1 MLIIP
6 AIDLYNNH
14 CVRLEKGNFARV
26 TEYSNDPVRTA
37 LQMHSA
43 GAQWIHIVDLDA
55 AQGKGKDNRSIIGK
69 IRDAV
74 PSRIEAGGGIRN
86 DKDVKELFSIGIDR
100 LIVGTVAAK
109 SPETVTDW
117 IQRYGN
123 IFIAG
128 IDAENGM
135 VRVSGWQKE
144 SGLTDTELA
153 VRLKNAGVRG
163 IIYTD
168 ISRDGMLKG
177 PGIERTGTIADAS
190 GLPVVLSGGIS
201 SEEDV
206 DRVFAGRKSGIAGI
220 ITGKALYEKR
230 INLNKMIRQYQDK
243 DPAEGK
249 W

>member
-6 AIDLYNNH
+6 AIDLYNKH
-14 CVRLEKGNFARV
+14 CVRLEKGNFARI
-26 TEYSNDPVRTA
+26 TEYSSDPVHTA
-37 LQMHSA
+37 LQMHSE

-55 AQGKGKDNRSIIGK
+55 AQGEGKNNRSIIGR

-74 PSRIEAGGGIRN
+74 PSRIEVGGGIRN

-177 PGIERTGTIADAS
+177 PGIERTEMIAGVS

-201 SEEDV
+201 SEEDM
-206 DRVFAGRKSGIAGI
+206 DRVFTGRKSGITGI

-230 INLNKMIRQYQDK
+230 INLNKMISLYQDK